1 MGLDVSAGGKGL
13 ASLDDVEVLGINVVV
28 LWEVIILLCD
38 KYALT
43 EQVLVD
49 LLAVCLGNKPVES
62 QHLSVASSCVD

>member
-13 ASLDDVEVLGINVVV
+13 ASLDDVEILGVNVVV
-28 LWEVIILLCD
+28 LWKVVILLCD

-49 LLAVCLGNKPVES
+49 LLAVCLRNKPAQS
-62 QHLSVASSCVD
+62 Q